1 MGQALI
7 EALRRALD
15 RPTPYGRTTA
25 ELLAEVLLAKAV
37 AGDIQAIRLV
47 WEIDRSEG
55 SVAQQAAE
63 PAPVAGRIEVE
74 PAVARPIPPRRRRA
88 V

>member
-1 MGQALI
+1 MTLN

-15 RPTPYGRTTA
+15 RRTHTGRPVA
-25 ELLAEVLLAKAV
+25 ELIVEVVVAKAL

-47 WEIDRSEG
+47 FEIDRSEG
-55 SVAQQAAE
+55 PEARGAE
-63 PAPVAGRIEVE
+63 SPVAGRIDIES
-74 PAVARPIPPRRRRA
+74 AVARPIPPRRRRA

>member
-1 MGQALI
+1 MRQALTD
-7 EALRRALD
+7 ALRDVLARET
-15 RPTPYGRTTA
+15 RYGRTVA
-25 ELLAEVLLAKAV
+25 ELLAEVLVHKAL
-37 AGDIQAIRLV
+37 AGDVAAIKLIFERM
-47 WEIDRSEG
+47 EG
-55 SVAQQAAE
+55 PPARQAAE